1 MRAAWRAEIC
11 STIPRFI
18 TSAATSRPVHWLI
31 GRSESA
37 GVSHA
42 NATIRHT

>member
-1 MRAAWRAEIC
+1 MRAAWRGEIR
-11 STIPRFI
+11 STIPRFM

-31 GRSESA
+31 GRADFA

-42 NATIRHT
+42 RATMRHT